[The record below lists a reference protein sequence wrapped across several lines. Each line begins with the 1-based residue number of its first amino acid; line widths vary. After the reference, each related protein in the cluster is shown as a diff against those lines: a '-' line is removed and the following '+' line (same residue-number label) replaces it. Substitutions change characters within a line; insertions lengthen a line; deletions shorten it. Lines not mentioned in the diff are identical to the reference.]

1 MNYGWQKGRIHNN
14 QDKFYKTMS
23 KVNSISVTIEYDY
36 PGYCLYPKFQE
47 EQSKYK
53 LTTEKK
59 EKS

>member
-1 MNYGWQKGRIHNN
+1 
-14 QDKFYKTMS
+14 MS
-23 KVNSISVTIEYDY
+23 KVNSISVTTEYDY